1 MAKKKRSRWVNNSLL
16 LCLFLIPG
24 LFWFFAFNMT
34 MHRAEARQLAEKI
47 TGEVIEQREVKY
59 SCKDSDGNTRTCTHW
74 LYQVRFEVDGEQVTR
89 QLLDA
94 RFDPDYPE
102 ITDGID
108 HDDYPVGARMP
119 LLLRR
124 DLGNAVTPDSFWSA
138 YMMPVFLAGFGVFVS
153 FFMVIA
159 NVLGWEHAPKQTG
172 VVRRG

>member
-1 MAKKKRSRWVNNSLL
+1 MAAKKRNRTLNNSLL
-16 LCLFLIPG
+16 LCLMLIPG
-24 LFWFFAFNMT
+24 LFWYFAFNMT
-34 MHRAEARQLAEKI
+34 MHRSEARQMAEKI
-47 TGEVIEQREVKY
+47 SGEVTEQREVKY
-59 SCKDSDGNTRTCTHW
+59 TCKDSDGDTNTCTHW
-74 LYQVRFEVDGEQVTR
+74 LYKVRLEVDGAPVTK

-108 HDDYPVGARMP
+108 HDAYPVGAQMP

-138 YMMPVFLAGFGVFVS
+138 YLMPVFLAGFGVFAS

-159 NVLGWEHAPKQTG
+159 IVLGWEAAPKQTG